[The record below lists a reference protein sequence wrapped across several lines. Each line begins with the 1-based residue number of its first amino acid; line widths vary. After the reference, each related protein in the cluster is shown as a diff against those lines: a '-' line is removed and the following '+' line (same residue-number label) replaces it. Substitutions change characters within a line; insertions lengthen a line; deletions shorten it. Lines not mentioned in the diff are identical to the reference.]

1 MTTSPRP
8 ARGLSRRAISNQ
20 RNALKSTGPK
30 TQSGKLRSSA
40 NAVRH
45 GYNTPPSTSSTLK
58 HLRLI
63 LSDPEADVASS
74 LRTEVGQAAVALA
87 IAEASLERILED
99 RSAFQVIDKEY
110 EMEAAFMFEALPP
123 HRSRNKEE
131 TWMKEAITF
140 LLKQKHRSRKMFKT
154 QITQYDRY
162 LAHAHVTRRKALMR
176 YLAKVDRNLQNEAKY

>member
-1 MTTSPRP
+1 MTNPPRP

-20 RNALKSTGPK
+20 RNALKSTGPQ
-30 TQSGKLRSSA
+30 TPAGKLRSSA
-40 NAVRH
+40 NALRH
-45 GYNTPPSTSSTLK
+45 GYNTPPSASSTLK

-74 LRTEVGQAAVALA
+74 LRTEVGQAAFALA
-87 IAEASLERILED
+87 IAEASLDRILED
-99 RSAFQVIDKEY
+99 RSALQFIDKDH

-162 LAHAHVTRRKALMR
+162 LAHAHATRRKALMR
-176 YLAKVDRNLQNEAKY
+176 YLAEVSKNLQNEAK